1 MNMIV
6 NTIRLF
12 SMLLVLAV
20 PLHAAELKPYKGSMQ
35 ATDFILKDMQ
45 GNTHQLSSYRG
56 NVVLINFWATWCPP
70 CIEELPSMQRLQ
82 DMYKDKPFTI
92 LTIDVGEPA
101 ELIQPFLEKVD
112 ATELTVLLDK
122 DGKSHKDWNIY
133 VFPTNFLLDQSGNI
147 SHAGVGALNWDE
159 PAVTQIIDQLIQ

>member
-1 MNMIV
+1 MLINI
-6 NTIRLF
+6 IRL
-12 SMLLVLAV
+12 LALLAV
-20 PLHAAELKPYKGSMQ
+20 VSGPLQAAELKPYKGSMQ
-35 ATDFILKDMQ
+35 ATDFTLKDMQ
-45 GNTHQLSSYRG
+45 GNTHRLSSYLG

-70 CIEELPSMQRLQ
+70 CVEELPSMQRLQ
-82 DMYKDKPFTI
+82 NMYKGKPFTI

-122 DGKSHKDWNIY
+122 DGNIHKDWKIY
-133 VFPTNFLLDQSGNI
+133 VFPTNFLLDKSGKI

-159 PAVTQIIDQLIQ
+159 PAVTSIIDQLLK